1 MKKIKKIISIGSLS
15 SLLLMPLVA
24 ASCKKNDND
33 EKVQII
39 NNESNPQTSKQMTPP
54 NSINDN
60 DDKPDKNEKTDNNQ
74 NLVSPVNPNETNNEE
89 EKKKIEEEKKK
100 IEEEKKLKEKQE
112 QEDKKNVE
120 KVEKIIKEQKD
131 AFGSF
136 HTRKDFLDQISVFAK
151 EKGIENLKL
160 ADGNEDKTFKVGE
173 NDPENKVKL
182 RLGTYEF
189 EVQLG
194 KVLKDRVATKY
205 YIEND
210 KEKIIEDTDGK
221 FSNLENNE
229 QNVVITQIGYSLKS
243 KEYSTNEKVI
253 EIDNMPKN
261 TIKVPKH
268 LPLKINSLKDAFKEL
283 NSEKVLDLDKWNVSN
298 VTNMH
303 SMFFEAK
310 KFNQDISKWNT
321 ENVTNMIGLF
331 SGAENFN
338 QPLNSWNV
346 SKVTNM
352 YEMFIGAHKFNQDL
366 NEWNVS
372 NVTNMER
379 MFLEAKSFNGRI
391 DNWNVESVTEL
402 DETFLHAN
410 EFQQDLSN
418 WKIKKNVIERKNHS
432 IFNSN
437 YPHTEK
443 VLKAWM
449 ENNK

>member
-54 NSINDN
+54 PNSINDN

-74 NLVSPVNPNETNNEE
+74 NLVSPVNPNETNN
-89 EKKKIEEEKKK
+89 EEEKKK

-261 TIKVPKH
+261 TKRVPKH
-268 LPLKINSLKDAFKEL
+268 LPLKIKSLKHAFKDFKFEEVS
-283 NSEKVLDLDKWNVSN
+283 NLDKWNVSN
-298 VTNMH
+298 VELMNL
-303 SMFFEAK
+303 MFYDAE
-310 KFNQDISKWNT
+310 KFNQDISSWDTK
-321 ENVTNMIGLF
+321 NVRNMLYLF
-331 SGAENFN
+331 YGAKNFN
-338 QPLNSWNV
+338 KPLNSWNV
-346 SKVTNM
+346 SNVRQM
-352 YEMFIGAHKFNQDL
+352 SGMFYDAISFNQNL
-366 NEWNVS
+366 NDWNVS
-372 NVTNMER
+372 NVIDMEE
-379 MFLEAKSFNGRI
+379 MFQGAISFNGKI
-391 DNWNVESVTEL
+391 DDWNVNNVER
-402 DETFLHAN
+402 
-410 EFQQDLSN
+410 LSN
-418 WKIKKNVIERKNHS
+418 MFLYAHAFSHNLSKWKINKEALNSTN
-432 IFNSN
+432 IFNHN
-437 YPHTEK
+437 YIHKNEVYK
-443 VLKAWM
+443 SWGYK
-449 ENNK
+449 K

>member
-261 TIKVPKH
+261 TKRVPKH
-268 LPLKINSLKDAFKEL
+268 LPLKIKSLKHAFKDFKFEEVS
-283 NSEKVLDLDKWNVSN
+283 NLDKWNVSN
-298 VTNMH
+298 VELMNL
-303 SMFFEAK
+303 MFYDAE
-310 KFNQDISKWNT
+310 KFNQDISSWDTK
-321 ENVTNMIGLF
+321 NVRNMLYLF
-331 SGAENFN
+331 YGAKNFN
-338 QPLNSWNV
+338 KPLNSWNV
-346 SKVTNM
+346 SNVRQM
-352 YEMFIGAHKFNQDL
+352 SGMFYDAISFNQNL
-366 NEWNVS
+366 NDWNVS
-372 NVTNMER
+372 NVIDMEE
-379 MFLEAKSFNGRI
+379 MFQGAISFNGKI
-391 DNWNVESVTEL
+391 DDWNVNNVER
-402 DETFLHAN
+402 
-410 EFQQDLSN
+410 LSN
-418 WKIKKNVIERKNHS
+418 MFLYAHAFSHNLSKWKINKEALNSTN
-432 IFNSN
+432 IFNHN
-437 YPHTEK
+437 YIHKNEVYK
-443 VLKAWM
+443 SWGYK
-449 ENNK
+449 K